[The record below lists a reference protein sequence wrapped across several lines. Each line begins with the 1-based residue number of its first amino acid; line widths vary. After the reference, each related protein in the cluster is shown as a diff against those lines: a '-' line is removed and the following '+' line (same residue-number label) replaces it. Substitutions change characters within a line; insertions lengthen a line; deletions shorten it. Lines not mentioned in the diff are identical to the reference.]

1 LLAPDLAAFSRP
13 SRVNIAIS
21 RAREVNLAES
31 LSGNAPGK
39 LGRGSSHAM
48 DMIKLHSVEVLSAG
62 KLIELDKLREL
73 ERLQAFA
80 FSACTFDI
88 DGRRVIV
95 YNPLRSRP
103 RRRSDIA
110 HELSHLLLNH
120 ELTEI
125 REVAGVP
132 FRTCRSDQEE
142 EATNLGGTLLLPRQ
156 LLLKAATKG
165 MDIEDVAQKFNV
177 TTEMARFRIN
187 TTGVFRQLERAR
199 AKRAT

>member
-1 LLAPDLAAFSRP
+1 
-13 SRVNIAIS
+13 
-21 RAREVNLAES
+21 
-31 LSGNAPGK
+31 
-39 LGRGSSHAM
+39 
-48 DMIKLHSVEVLSAG
+48 
-62 KLIELDKLREL
+62 LIELEKLKEL

-88 DGRRVIV
+88 EGRRVIV
-95 YNPLRSRP
+95 YNPLRSKP

-110 HELSHLLLNH
+110 HELSHLLLDH

-132 FRTCRSDQEE
+132 FRTCRSNQEE

-156 LLLKAATKG
+156 LLLKAATQG

-177 TTEMARFRIN
+177 TPEMARFRIN
-187 TTGVFRQLERAR
+187 TTGVLRRLERAR